1 MYEEQLKAIAT
12 AETEDER
19 LTLAGELSTTIGDG
33 ADSEALRKPEE
44 ERDSLR
50 EQLEESQGKYNDLR
64 EKYVVRYISAC
75 DGPKPSGEGEQKQ
88 APKAEPREG
97 ATLASLFG
105 KE

>member
-33 ADSEALRKPEE
+33 ADPEVLRKAEE

-50 EQLEESQGKYNDLR
+50 KQLEESQGKYNDLR
-64 EKYVVRYISAC
+64 EKYVDRFFSTG
-75 DGPKPSGEGEQKQ
+75 DGPKPTGEGENQ

>member
-33 ADSEALRKPEE
+33 ADSEALRKAEE

-64 EKYVVRYISAC
+64 EKYVDRFFFAG
-75 DGPKPSGEGEQKQ
+75 DGP
-88 APKAEPREG
+88 
-97 ATLASLFG
+97 
-105 KE
+105 

>member
-1 MYEEQLKAIAT
+1 MYEEQLKAIAI

-33 ADSEALRKPEE
+33 ADSEALRKAEE

-64 EKYVVRYISAC
+64 EKYVDRFFSAG